1 MANHADYLIRRGME
15 VRILVP
21 LTEADE
27 HFRYGFEHH
36 YRRAGVR
43 FIRLAEK
50 APSFR
55 TKLYGRFGMWSL
67 RAHMA
72 AFDMLGSCQ
81 EVQEEIEQADI
92 LVSNDVASAG
102 LLNYTGPQC
111 VSIVETHNRWAS
123 LYKFFSRRRTRSP

>member
-1 MANHADYLIRRGME
+1 MTGNGETVPRIVFFNSYLFFPPVSGGSLVVANHADYLIRRGME

-36 YRRAGVR
+36 YRRVGVR

-67 RAHMA
+67 RAH
-72 AFDMLGSCQ
+72 GG
-81 EVQEEIEQADI
+81 V
-92 LVSNDVASAG
+92 
-102 LLNYTGPQC
+102 
-111 VSIVETHNRWAS
+111 
-123 LYKFFSRRRTRSP
+123 